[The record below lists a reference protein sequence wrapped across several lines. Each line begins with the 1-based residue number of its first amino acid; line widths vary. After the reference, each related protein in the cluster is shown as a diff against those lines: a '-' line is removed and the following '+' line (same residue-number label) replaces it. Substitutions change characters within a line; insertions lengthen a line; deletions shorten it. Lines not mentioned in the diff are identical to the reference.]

1 MTTTEIGLGIDAG
14 GTQTRW
20 ALARANGDVIT
31 EGSVGGMSGL
41 MMATANGRGDIK
53 AALRELARSMHQHT
67 HPHAQPT
74 RVYAGMTGF
83 DENGSAIAALI
94 GDALH
99 INPAQVTISND
110 IEIAFHDC
118 FAPGGGYVVYAGTG
132 SVAAFIDAVGELHR
146 AGGRGGLLDDGGSGY
161 WIAREALRQIWRAE
175 DESPGTWQASPM
187 AVELFNKIGGSD
199 WLHTRKFVYESTRGD
214 IGKLALM
221 VAAAAD
227 HDTVAH
233 KILSDAGSELARLAQ
248 AMITRFGARPIALT
262 GRAIQL
268 HPAIEQTFRAVL
280 AAQGIPA
287 TMIEVKISQPHI
299 AAARVAASQSSAL
312 NSNSRTD

>member
-20 ALARANGDVIT
+20 ALARANGDVIA

-41 MMATANGRGDIK
+41 MMATATGREEIK
-53 AALRELARSMHQHT
+53 AALHELARNT
-67 HPHAQPT
+67 HPHAQPA

-83 DENGSAIAALI
+83 DEDGSAIAALI

-99 INPAQVTISND
+99 IKPAQVTISND

-132 SVAAFIDAVGELHR
+132 SVAAFIDTAGELHR

-161 WIAREALRQIWRAE
+161 WIAREALRHIWRAE
-175 DESPGTWQASPM
+175 DESPGAWQASPM
-187 AVELFNKIGGSD
+187 AVEIFNKIGGND
-199 WLHTRKFVYESTRGD
+199 WLHTRKFVYEGTRGE

-227 HDTVAH
+227 HDAVAH
-233 KILSDAGSELARLAQ
+233 KILNDAGSELARLAR
-248 AMITRFGARPIALT
+248 AMISRFGSRPIALT

-280 AAQGIPA
+280 AEQNIPA
-287 TMIEVKISQPHI
+287 SMINVKVSQPHI
-299 AAARVAASQSSAL
+299 AAARVAASQSSAP

>member
-20 ALARANGDVIT
+20 ALARANGDVIA

-41 MMATANGRGDIK
+41 MMATASGREEIK
-53 AALRELARSMHQHT
+53 AALHELARNT
-67 HPHAQPT
+67 HPHTQPA
-74 RVYAGMTGF
+74 RVHAGMTGF
-83 DENGSAIAALI
+83 DEDGSAIAALI

-99 INPAQVTISND
+99 ISPTQVTISND

-132 SVAAFIDAVGELHR
+132 SVAAFIDTAGELHR

-161 WIAREALRQIWRAE
+161 WIAREALRQIWRSE
-175 DESPGTWQASPM
+175 DESPGAWQASPM
-187 AVELFNKIGGSD
+187 AVEIFNKIGGSD

-227 HDTVAH
+227 RDAVAH
-233 KILSDAGSELARLAQ
+233 NILSDAGGELARLAR
-248 AMITRFGARPIALT
+248 AMIARFGSRPIALT

-268 HPAIEQTFRAVL
+268 HPAIEQTFRAAL

-287 TMIEVKISQPHI
+287 SMIEVKVSQPHI
-299 AAARVAASQSSAL
+299 AAARLAASQSAAS
-312 NSNSRTD
+312 NSNLRIN

>member
-1 MTTTEIGLGIDAG
+1 MTAPEIGLGIDAG

-20 ALARANGDVIT
+20 ALARSSGDVIA

-41 MMATANGRGDIK
+41 MMATATGREEIK
-53 AALRELARSMHQHT
+53 AALRELARGMHQHT

-83 DENGSAIAALI
+83 DEDGSAIVALI
-94 GDALH
+94 GEALH

-132 SVAAFIDAVGELHR
+132 SVAAFIDTAGELHR

-161 WIAREALRQIWRAE
+161 WIAREALRHIWRSE
-175 DESPGTWQASPM
+175 DETPGAWQASPM
-187 AVELFNKIGGSD
+187 AVEIFNKIGGSD
-199 WLHTRKFVYESTRGD
+199 WLYTRKFVYQSTRGD
-214 IGKLALM
+214 IGKLALA
-221 VAAAAD
+221 VAATAD
-227 HDTVAH
+227 QDPIAH
-233 KILSDAGSELARLAQ
+233 KILSDAGSELARLAR
-248 AMITRFGARPIALT
+248 AMISRFGSRPIALT

-268 HPAIEQTFRAVL
+268 HPAIEQTFRAAL
-280 AAQGIPA
+280 AEQNIQAS
-287 TMIEVKISQPHI
+287 MIDVKISQPHI
-299 AAARVAASQSSAL
+299 AAARVAASKSQ
-312 NSNSRTD
+312 R

>member
-1 MTTTEIGLGIDAG
+1 MTITEIGLGIDAG

-20 ALARANGDVIT
+20 ALARANGEVIA

-41 MMATANGRGDIK
+41 MMATANGRDDIK
-53 AALRELARSMHQHT
+53 GALHELARNT
-67 HPHAQPT
+67 HPHAQAA

-83 DENGSAIAALI
+83 DEDGSAIAALI

-132 SVAAFIDAVGELHR
+132 SVAAFIDTAGVLHR

-161 WIAREALRQIWRAE
+161 WIAREALRHIWRAE
-175 DESPGTWQASPM
+175 DESPGAWQASPM
-187 AVELFNKIGGSD
+187 AVEIFNKIGGND
-199 WLHTRKFVYESTRGD
+199 WLHTRKFVYEGTRGE

-227 HDTVAH
+227 HDAVAH
-233 KILSDAGSELARLAQ
+233 KILNDAGSELARLAR
-248 AMITRFGARPIALT
+248 AMISRFGSRPIALT

-280 AAQGIPA
+280 AEQNIPA
-287 TMIEVKISQPHI
+287 SMINVKVSQPHI
-299 AAARVAASQSSAL
+299 AAARVAASQSSAP

>member
-20 ALARANGDVIT
+20 ALARANGDVIA
-31 EGSVGGMSGL
+31 EGSVGSMSGL
-41 MMATANGRGDIK
+41 MMATSNGREEIK
-53 AALRELARSMHQHT
+53 AALHELARSMHQHA

-83 DENGSAIAALI
+83 DEDGSAIAALI

-99 INPAQVTISND
+99 INSAQVTISND

-118 FAPGGGYVVYAGTG
+118 FAPGSGYVVYAGTG
-132 SVAAFIDAVGELHR
+132 SVAAFIDTAGELHR

-161 WIAREALRQIWRAE
+161 WIAREALRQIWRME
-175 DESPGTWQASPM
+175 DESPGAWQASPM
-187 AVELFNKIGGSD
+187 AVEIFNKIGGCD
-199 WLHTRKFVYESTRGD
+199 WMHTRKFVYEGTRGD

-227 HDTVAH
+227 HDAAAH
-233 KILSDAGSELARLAQ
+233 KILSDAGRELARLAQ
-248 AMITRFGARPIALT
+248 AMISRFGARPIALT

-299 AAARVAASQSSAL
+299 AAARVAASQSSAS
-312 NSNSRTD
+312 NSNLRTD